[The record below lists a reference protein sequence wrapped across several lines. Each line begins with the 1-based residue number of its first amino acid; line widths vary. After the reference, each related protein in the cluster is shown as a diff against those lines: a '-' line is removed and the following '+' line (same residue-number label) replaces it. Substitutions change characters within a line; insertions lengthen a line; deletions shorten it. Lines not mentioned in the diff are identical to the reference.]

1 MLLLFPSGRLEGR
14 ATRIVAILSVV
25 TTVYLMVILLLTG
38 QHPPGLGAL
47 MDQVPSPIP
56 KQELAGFS
64 DPINALLPLIL
75 CSVASIAILLRR
87 LVGAHGI
94 VRQQIKWVVYAM
106 LVVVAANIGDLV
118 VRGFGWPLTWLTGPA
133 LSISVAVVPVAIGIA
148 ILRFHLFDID
158 RVISRTLVYGSLSL
172 GLAVIYLLS
181 VLSLQRLLD
190 PLTSGSDLAVAATT
204 LLVAALARPLRN
216 RVQRTVD
223 RRFYRRHYDATREI
237 DRFASRLREQTDLDA
252 LAQEIRGV
260 VQETM
265 QPSHVSLW
273 LTGRGS
279 GA

>member
-1 MLLLFPSGRLEGR
+1 
-14 ATRIVAILSVV
+14 
-25 TTVYLMVILLLTG
+25 
-38 QHPPGLGAL
+38 
-47 MDQVPSPIP
+47 
-56 KQELAGFS
+56 
-64 DPINALLPLIL
+64 
-75 CSVASIAILLRR
+75 
-87 LVGAHGI
+87 
-94 VRQQIKWVVYAM
+94 
-106 LVVVAANIGDLV
+106 
-118 VRGFGWPLTWLTGPA
+118 
-133 LSISVAVVPVAIGIA
+133 
-148 ILRFHLFDID
+148 LRFHLFDID